1 VAGKSESR
9 SRFPVLSIIKR
20 DYSPKLCQRFEND
33 SAFWAQV
40 SFLKMTR
47 LFEMPA
53 KMQKI
58 WHFET
63 T

>member
-1 VAGKSESR
+1 MFSR
-9 SRFPVLSIIKR
+9 AFDFQM
-20 DYSPKLCQRFEND
+20 DYSPKLCRLFEND
-33 SAFWAQV
+33 SAFLV
-40 SFLKMTR
+40 LVGFLKMTR
-47 LFEMPA
+47 LFEMPP